1 MSSTQKTIP
10 VLSSMPN
17 HTCQTLTLSITNV
30 TTIPHMTVKGE
41 INQRIVHY
49 LLNCSA
55 TANFISKSFAKK
67 LNLIPISRLNKPVRE
82 LGGKILSNA
91 LLYIYYLWY
100 ILQGIPFKN
109 TFIGVSTGKYQ
120 VVLGLPWFHQV
131 NSRIDQV
138 DLWVQFQGQP
148 EHSLDIQETI
158 PLLDWISFRRQ
169 NPTLSATIE
178 SYCISEPDI
187 LVPLQYQDYVDI
199 FNPKATQQL
208 PPIKNTQTI

>member
-17 HTCQTLTLSITNV
+17 YTCQTLTLSITNV

-148 EHSLDIQETI
+148 EHPLDIQKTM
-158 PLLDWISFRRQ
+158 PPLDWIPFRKQ
-169 NPTLSATIE
+169 NTTLSTTTE
-178 SYCISEPDI
+178 SYYVPEPDI
-187 LVPLQYQDYVDI
+187 PVPLQYQDYVDV
-199 FNPKATQQL
+199 FNSEAIQQL
-208 PPIKNTQTI
+208 LSIEVTQTI